1 MKKFTKTLTLLAGLA
16 VAGLTLSAVAAE
28 EKAITITGDACC
40 AKCALHKSDKCETV
54 VKVTTDGKE
63 TLYYLEGKKAKT
75 FHKKI
80 CEGDTAKVT
89 VTGSLEEKD
98 GKQVIEATKI
108 EEVKDTAK
116 DAK

>member
-1 MKKFTKTLTLLAGLA
+1 MKKLTKTLTLIAGLA
-16 VAGLTLSAVAAE
+16 VAGFTLSAVAADD
-28 EKAITITGDACC
+28 KSVTITGEACC

-63 TLYYLEGKKAKT
+63 VLYYLEGKSAKT

-89 VTGSLEEKD
+89 VTGSLQEKD
-98 GKQVIEATKI
+98 GKQIIDASKI
-108 EEVKDTAK
+108 EEVKEAK
-116 DAK
+116 

>member
-16 VAGLTLSAVAAE
+16 AAGLTLSAVASE
-28 EKAITITGDACC
+28 DKSFTVTGEACC

-54 VKVTTDGKE
+54 VKVTADGKE
-63 TLYYLEGKKAKT
+63 TLYYLEGKPAKA

-80 CEGDTAKVT
+80 CEGDTEKVT
-89 VTGSLEEKD
+89 VTGSLQEKD

-108 EEVKDTAK
+108 EEVKDAK
-116 DAK
+116 